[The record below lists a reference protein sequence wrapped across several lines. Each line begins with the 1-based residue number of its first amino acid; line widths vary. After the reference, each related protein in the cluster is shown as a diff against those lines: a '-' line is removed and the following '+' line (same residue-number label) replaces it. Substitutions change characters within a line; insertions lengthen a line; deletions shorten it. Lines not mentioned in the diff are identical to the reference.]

1 MRIIDALPEHVWQI
15 ANLEIECFSSPWPS
29 EVIGRKLTG
38 GSSVM
43 LAALEGDAVLG
54 YIGLMHILDEGYIS
68 NIAVSEIHRGKGVA
82 CALVN
87 AMKVRGAELG
97 LSFLTLEVRTSNRA
111 ARALY
116 TKHGFTE
123 VGRRKGY
130 YEKPTE
136 DALLMTLFL

>member
-15 ANLEIECFSSPWPS
+15 ANLETECFSSPWPS

-38 GSSVM
+38 GSNVM
-43 LAALEGDAVLG
+43 LVALEGDAVLG

-116 TKHGFTE
+116 TKNGFAE

>member
-1 MRIIDALPEHVWQI
+1 
-15 ANLEIECFSSPWPS
+15 
-29 EVIGRKLTG
+29 
-38 GSSVM
+38 M

-130 YEKPTE
+130 YEKPAE